1 MMDRN
6 LVLSILRGQVS
17 RRQFLKMTGVGVA
30 AGTSFLSGCGDDD
43 HHPTTGGGLGG
54 PDPTQLQWS
63 LSLPGDLNDTPLFA
77 GGTII
82 VPIKSASI
90 EADEIYSFDV
100 QTQALRWSQGVDG
113 DDQSTPLLR
122 NGTLFMRDT
131 DHLHAVDFATGDPL
145 WHSTYTIR
153 QELAFAGG
161 NLVFPTDDGRIVA
174 VDVQGNQV
182 WARPVAGSGVSSSSS
197 AVVSG
202 SVVMVIFGD
211 TVFAVSAL
219 TGALLWTQ
227 VTGDNTQ
234 RSLSIGNGNVYFR
247 VGGFLRALDIV
258 TGQQRWQWPPAASA
272 AALASPWYYNGA
284 LYVYDLGGRFSAV
297 QPDVGTTLWQLGLP
311 GQGELLFDLPVY
323 FEDGVA
329 YFAFTNGAESM
340 LYAVD
345 LPSQGQQ
352 IVSFSPA
359 GVNEIVGVET
369 GICYFSDTYTT
380 IGAVDLTDGVRQFFC
395 ESELMVEDYAAAASG
410 PGYQPSTTSFRTH
423 LQLFD
428 PNKNPRAGASVKVWA
443 SEAMTIASGGK
454 TYPIDPMTSVWLQA
468 DSFGEL
474 SLVST
479 ADSITSPALYLWGN
493 FMDVGEAMVVYPDHD
508 TLGRLSTLQES
519 DLSASKSYD
528 GSAMLPSTYTAK
540 QTSDLAAMIRN
551 TVGGT
556 AQAMEATRQMHLAAS
571 PGAAD
576 GYLAFPK
583 SSPNILFQPM
593 AGSSDRMYMPG
604 ELTQWVA
611 EFDTAGGVT
620 FTPGA
625 GLADVEGIA
634 KAFDDFVNDVVK
646 GARKVARVVWNWA
659 ENAAQTIY
667 DDLGNAYQF
676 VVGAVE
682 HAAAVVAGA
691 LKTVVGDIKKAVQW
705 LSYLFDWSDI
715 LSIHTQISN
724 LVMSRFDG
732 LKTWVGA
739 QITNDIAA
747 VHTFFQ
753 GLESSI
759 DNSFAEALSAIGGG
773 TLQAQQKNGNNPQ
786 TLYGAGGG
794 KSYVKSRW
802 LFEKVKSNSAQA
814 MIAFPSDPGDSF
826 LTAIEKLVSD
836 INTRIETDS
845 AFASIP
851 DDLKNVF
858 SDFSKLATDPSEF
871 ATQSIEDIFD
881 LVRDIVVALIQLLD
895 AIVESLLD
903 VLQDLIDATIAV
915 VTQPI
920 QIPIISELY
929 SHLTGGATLSLIDLC
944 SLVVAVP
951 TTIIQK
957 ALASTASGNVVGAIS
972 LTDNIG
978 FICAGAFYAVLD
990 AFNDGLDIGVVGKS
1004 FYLGFG
1010 ILLEGLSFPVDIAQ
1024 NLTGD
1029 YLFYAATVT
1038 PLILAAVDIHYARK
1052 AAENENEDEEDPAV
1066 AVWSK
1071 VAPSIGLVYGLA
1083 MLGASIGLAV
1093 TNANYRGKDYL
1104 LMVQNIFTFLPYP
1117 FKPLSLGPEPAKAAL
1132 GIIDGVCDI
1141 TAVILSVVLGG
1152 VCEGTC

>member
-17 RRQFLKMTGVGVA
+17 RRQFLKMTGVAVA
-30 AGTSFLSGCGDDD
+30 AGTPLLSGCGDDD
-43 HHPTTGGGLGG
+43 HHHPTTGGGLGG
-54 PDPTQLQWS
+54 PDPTQLLWS
-63 LSLPGDLNDTPLFA
+63 ISLDGPLNDTPLFA
-77 GGTII
+77 NGTIV
-82 VPIKSASI
+82 VPIKSDSGDLA
-90 EADEIYSFDV
+90 ELYSFDV
-100 QTQALRWSQGVDG
+100 QTQALRWSQDLDG

-131 DHLHAVDFATGDPL
+131 DHLHAVDFATGNPL

-161 NLVFPTDDGRIVA
+161 NLVFPTSDGRIVA
-174 VDVQGNQV
+174 VDLQGNQV
-182 WARPVAGSGVSSSSS
+182 WSTPVAGSGVSSSSS

-211 TVFAVSAL
+211 TVFAVSAS

-284 LYVYDLGGRFSAV
+284 LYVYDTGGRFSAV
-297 QPDVGTTLWQLGLP
+297 QPDLGTTLWQLGLS
-311 GQGELLFDLPVY
+311 GQGKILFDFPVY

-329 YFAFTNGAESM
+329 YFGFINAAAEAT

-345 LPSQGQQ
+345 LPSQGEQ
-352 IVSFSPA
+352 IVSFSPGGDA
-359 GVNEIVGVET
+359 EIVGVET
-369 GICYFSDTYTT
+369 GISYFCTGSGG
-380 IGAVDLTDGVRQFFC
+380 IAAVDLTDGVRQYFC
-395 ESELMVEDYAAAASG
+395 ESELIVEDYEASTG
-410 PGYQPSTTSFRTH
+410 GTGYKPSTTSFRTH

-428 PNKNPRAGASVKVWA
+428 ANKNPRAGASIKVWA
-443 SEAMTIASGGK
+443 SEAMTIESGGK
-454 TYPIDPMTSVWLQA
+454 TYPVAPMTSVWLQA
-468 DSFGEL
+468 DSLGEL

-493 FMDVGEAMVVYPDHD
+493 FMDAGEAMVVYPDHD

-540 QTSDLAAMIRN
+540 QTSDLATMIRN

-571 PGAAD
+571 PAAAA
-576 GYLAFPK
+576 GYLAFPE

-593 AGSSDRMYMPG
+593 AGSSNRTYVPG
-604 ELTQWVA
+604 EVTQWVA

-620 FTPGA
+620 FTPGPA
-625 GLADVEGIA
+625 VADVEGIA

-667 DDLGNAYQF
+667 DDLGNAYKF
-676 VVGAVE
+676 VVSAVE

-724 LVMSRFDG
+724 LVMSRFNG
-732 LKTWVGA
+732 LKAWLDA
-739 QITNDIAA
+739 QVANDVTA

-753 GLESSI
+753 GLETSI
-759 DNSFAEALSAIGGG
+759 EDSFAQALAAIGGG
-773 TLQAQQKNGNNPQ
+773 TLQSKQVKGNNPQ
-786 TLYGAGGG
+786 TFYSAGGG
-794 KSYVKSRW
+794 KSYTKSRW
-802 LFEKVKSNSAQA
+802 LFEKVKSNAAQA
-814 MIAFPSDPGDSF
+814 TVAFPSDPSDSF

-836 INTRIETDS
+836 IGAKIEGDS
-845 AFASIP
+845 AFTSIP
-851 DDLKNVF
+851 DDVKSVF
-858 SDFSKLATDPSEF
+858 ADFSKLVTDPSAF

-881 LVRDIVVALIQLLD
+881 LVKDIVVALLQLVD
-895 AIVESLLD
+895 AIVEGILE
-903 VLQDLIDATIAV
+903 VLKDLIAAAIDV
-915 VTQPI
+915 VTQTI
-920 QIPIISELY
+920 HIPIVSELY
-929 SHLTGGATLSLIDLC
+929 AQLTGGSMLSVLDLC
-944 SLVVAVP
+944 SLIIAVP
-951 TTIIQK
+951 TTLVQK
-957 ALASTASGNVVGAIS
+957 ALAATTEGNVVGAIS
-972 LTDNIG
+972 LTDNIA
-978 FICAGAFYAVLD
+978 FIAAASFYAVMD
-990 AFNDGLDIGVVGKS
+990 ALNDGLDFGEGFDTVTVVFKS

-1010 ILLEGLSFPVDIAQ
+1010 VLLEGLGFPTDIATNQ
-1024 NLTGD
+1024 TGD

-1052 AAENENEDEEDPAV
+1052 GSSPAAWD
-1066 AVWSK
+1066 K
-1071 VAPSIGLVYGLA
+1071 GAPFIGLTYGLA

-1093 TNANYRGKDYL
+1093 TNAHYRGKNYL
-1104 LMVQNIFTFLPYP
+1104 LMIQNIFTFLPYP
-1117 FKPLSLGPEPAKAAL
+1117 FKPLSLGPTPAKVAL
-1132 GIIDGVCDI
+1132 ALIDGVCDL
-1141 TAVILSVVLGG
+1141 TAAGLAVSQSGA
-1152 VCEGTC
+1152 CEGAC